1 MINYDFLSMV
11 KQIKYRV
18 AIYIRLSKEDID
30 KHEESLS
37 VTNQKNV
44 LEAYVREQEYEL
56 YDIYIDDGF
65 TGTNFDR
72 PAFKRMINDIELG
85 KVNMVVTKD
94 L

>member
-1 MINYDFLSMV
+1 MIDFLSMV

-44 LEAYVREQEYEL
+44 LEAYVKEQ
-56 YDIYIDDGF
+56 
-65 TGTNFDR
+65 N
-72 PAFKRMINDIELG
+72 
-85 KVNMVVTKD
+85 
-94 L
+94 